1 MKRKKNIGLCAVAAA
16 TLLMGGKATAHDMTI
31 RKDNTVVSYNVPT
44 DFKSNRPPVD
54 QRLFKSKAVES
65 EIVRIKKMIENPKLA
80 WMFENCFPNTLD
92 TTVRYRKTNGKD
104 DTVVYTGD
112 IHAMWLRDSGAQVWP
127 YVQLANSDPELKA
140 MLAGVIR
147 RQFKCI
153 IIDPYANA
161 FLDPHDPNPDHQW
174 MSDMTD
180 MRLELHERKWEID
193 SLCYPIRLAYHYW
206 KTTGDASIF
215 DEEWLQAIQLVLQ
228 TFHEQQR
235 KNGNGPYKF
244 QRKTERQLDTM
255 NNDGWGNPVN
265 PVGLIASAFRPSDDA
280 TTFQFLVP
288 SNFFAVTSLR
298 KAAEILA
305 TVNKKPELAEKCRNL
320 AQEVETALKKYAIFN
335 HPKYGQIYAF
345 EVDGFGNQYF
355 MDDANVPSLLAMPY
369 LGDMDANDPIYQNT
383 RKYVW
388 SKDNPYFF
396 KGTAGEGIG
405 GPHIGYDMIWPMSIM
420 MKAFTSRDEKEIQTC
435 IKMLMDTDAGTGFMH
450 ESFNKD
456 NPEKFTR
463 AWFAWQNTLFGELI
477 LKQVNEGK
485 IDMLNAI
492 K

>member
-65 EIVRIKKMIENPKLA
+65 EIVRIKKMIKNPKLA

-180 MRLELHERKWEID
+180 MKLELHERKWEID

-215 DEEWLQAIQLVLQ
+215 DEEWLQAIELVLQ

-369 LGDMDANDPIYQNT
+369 LGDVDANDPIYQNT

>member
-1 MKRKKNIGLCAVAAA
+1 
-16 TLLMGGKATAHDMTI
+16 
-31 RKDNTVVSYNVPT
+31 
-44 DFKSNRPPVD
+44 
-54 QRLFKSKAVES
+54 
-65 EIVRIKKMIENPKLA
+65 
-80 WMFENCFPNTLD
+80 
-92 TTVRYRKTNGKD
+92 
-104 DTVVYTGD
+104 
-112 IHAMWLRDSGAQVWP
+112 
-127 YVQLANSDPELKA
+127 
-140 MLAGVIR
+140 
-147 RQFKCI
+147 
-153 IIDPYANA
+153 
-161 FLDPHDPNPDHQW
+161 
-174 MSDMTD
+174 
-180 MRLELHERKWEID
+180 
-193 SLCYPIRLAYHYW
+193 
-206 KTTGDASIF
+206 
-215 DEEWLQAIQLVLQ
+215 
-228 TFHEQQR
+228 
-235 KNGNGPYKF
+235 
-244 QRKTERQLDTM
+244 
-255 NNDGWGNPVN
+255 
-265 PVGLIASAFRPSDDA
+265 VGLIASAFRPSDDA

-477 LKQVNEGK
+477 LKQVNEGR